1 MNRSIQAATEAVNQ
15 IDTSMYIKE
24 LFDPVQTHAVYGVNV
39 ALVDEVKFALKQ
51 AGANRFRVC
60 NAGVKDIKIVC
71 FKVK

>member
-1 MNRSIQAATEAVNQ
+1 MTIQAIKSAVSR

-60 NAGVKDIKIVC
+60 KAGIKGLKIVC